1 MRIFEMIDLE
11 KVTEELKQEIKELK
25 ERYDSLIEL
34 AISNMLKIEALIEL
48 QVENGI
54 IKKDELMDKVKG
66 LDREMKG
73 KREP

>member
-1 MRIFEMIDLE
+1 MTDLR
-11 KVTEELKQEIKELK
+11 KVTEELKQEIKELR

-66 LDREMKG
+66 LDREMKEKG
-73 KREP
+73 GR